1 MMREL
6 AIKVVGLR
14 TLFLDFLDR
23 GDMDVAFEYQEELV
37 DTAHALAD
45 EVLAYDPLD
54 GHTRLFEI
62 SQYASRRGVCIHE
75 AIVELVNAALSHGLD
90 KQ

>member
-1 MMREL
+1 
-6 AIKVVGLR
+6 
-14 TLFLDFLDR
+14 
-23 GDMDVAFEYQEELV
+23 
-37 DTAHALAD
+37 
-45 EVLAYDPLD
+45 LD